1 MARCKF
7 TEKNE
12 TNQTSEVLVQSV
24 VLLVDLTDT
33 AHLLLMIVLYG
44 TVLDVELLVQATSL
58 RNWWVAG
65 QAETAAARRG
75 RQEKFC
81 SAPWTD
87 PSSTPPVQLR
97 QVALPRSAT
106 GVGRRSCGKAR
117 LGDRDDRLATP

>member
-1 MARCKF
+1 M
-7 TEKNE
+7 
-12 TNQTSEVLVQSV
+12 QSV

-65 QAETAAARRG
+65 QAETAARRG

-87 PSSTPPVQLR
+87 TSTWVSSKE
-97 QVALPRSAT
+97 
-106 GVGRRSCGKAR
+106 RRVFHNS
-117 LGDRDDRLATP
+117 P